1 MKKFLVIL
9 SLFLICGCEAPKEKV
24 KAPVKTATP
33 TPIIEVDD
41 YEDDNPIK
49 ISLYDKIGGVR
60 KKITEAE
67 YPWVIGTDIVVLSAF
82 ATEEDEISGGNIKT
96 VWTNYWDKNQGYTNY
111 HIGYHIKFSTSDG
124 KEVDK
129 NILKPEDAE
138 DFFEYLQI
146 YLYDDI
152 HQAGGWYSHVEHME
166 EGTILTSIKLAP
178 FRGTEKIN
186 TPIEVS
192 VFTYKDDNDFKD
204 GNYRG
209 NSIFKS
215 IIKKA

>member
-1 MKKFLVIL
+1 MKKFLILL

-96 VWTNYWDKNQGYTNY
+96 VWTSYWDKNQGYTNY

-152 HQAGGWYSHVEHME
+152 HQSGGWYSHVEHME

-209 NSIFKS
+209 NSISKS